1 MQSKIITSSI
11 LDFPRKTLPK
21 DLWVYDNPNEL
32 PKLKL
37 DLRDLILNHSKKAA
51 ESIGLKFED
60 ARLIGGSA
68 SYQWSPGT
76 DIDVQIYVD
85 WPDDISDEEVLALR
99 RKVYKTKLNYQGY
112 PITFFIKG
120 TEELPNAAEA
130 EYDIDDNEWTL
141 PPLILPKGFD
151 PDEYFAPLIRVADN
165 RAKKFDE
172 MIGGLRRAWY
182 ALKKFSLAKQNARD
196 VDVVENKVEKDKKTV
211 KGLVEKISKNFDKVK
226 ESRRKLH
233 DQLRDRLAQDTNI
246 GRFERFQEPE
256 IVWKYLDRAGYI
268 DYLGQINKIVKDE
281 MLDDI
286 LAKY

>member
-1 MQSKIITSSI
+1 MQYKIITSSI

-182 ALKKFSLAKQNARD
+182 ALKKSSLAKQNARD

>member
-172 MIGGLRRAWY
+172 LIGGLRRAWY
-182 ALKKFSLAKQNARD
+182 ALKKSSLAKQNARD

>member
-11 LDFPRKTLPK
+11 FDFPRKTLPK

-37 DLRDLILNHSKKAA
+37 DLRDLILNHSKEAA
-51 ESIGLKFED
+51 KSMGLKFED

-172 MIGGLRRAWY
+172 LIGGLRRAWY
-182 ALKKFSLAKQNARD
+182 ALKKSSLAKQNARD